1 MQSAEKCATF
11 LIKQKHKTWFLEDP
25 QLTLGQATYSYADS
39 EKEIKYLGIML
50 NPWKGM
56 CKALIQEIVNAAKCV
71 KNLKLK

>member
-11 LIKQKHKTWFLEDP
+11 LIKQKRKTWFLEDP
-25 QLTLGQATYSYADS
+25 QATYSYDDS
-39 EKEIKYLGIML
+39 EKAIKYLGTML
-50 NPWKGM
+50 NLWKEI